1 MTEIEDKAVVMILLA
16 ISTSLSM
23 LTFISLSLVTFG
35 AALFLVQW
43 KMN

>member
-1 MTEIEDKAVVMILLA
+1 MILLA

>member
-1 MTEIEDKAVVMILLA
+1 MIFLA

-23 LTFISLSLVTFG
+23 LTVISLALVAFG
-35 AALFLVQW
+35 AALLLVQW